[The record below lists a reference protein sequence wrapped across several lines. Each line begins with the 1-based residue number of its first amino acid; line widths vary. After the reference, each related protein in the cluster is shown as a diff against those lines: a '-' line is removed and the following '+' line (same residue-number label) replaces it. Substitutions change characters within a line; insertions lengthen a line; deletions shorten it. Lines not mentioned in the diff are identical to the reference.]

1 MAEGGWDYDPTADNE
16 NPDLDFGID
25 HDGDDDEDEEEV
37 DTTRPFQSSGTST
50 QYHGGEQH
58 EMHTLPREQSGLG
71 DTVPLIG
78 SFLHDDDKPAKLAK
92 AKDFIKRK
100 FPKANF
106 GKIRPLLFG
115 KSERNEGEI
124 VYLGERNEKEYPV
137 FFKNGSNLLKSF
149 TNTFKEALGPEAK
162 DVISEKDTAIRED
175 RQRLREAE
183 KQLKESEGISVERQK
198 KSK

>member
-1 MAEGGWDYDPTADNE
+1 
-16 NPDLDFGID
+16 
-25 HDGDDDEDEEEV
+25 
-37 DTTRPFQSSGTST
+37 
-50 QYHGGEQH
+50 
-58 EMHTLPREQSGLG
+58 MHTLPREQSGLG
-71 DTVPLIG
+71 DEVPLLG
-78 SFLHDDDKPAKLAK
+78 DFLHDDDKPAKLAK

-162 DVISEKDTAIRED
+162 DVISEDNTAIREEG
-175 RQRLREAE
+175 QRLREAE
-183 KQLKESEGISVERQK
+183 KQLKESEGISVVRQK
-198 KSK
+198 KANEAQNLRGKIEKTQARIDALTEKHGSNLEAQVEVDRLKTLRKNHENELKRLPAN